1 MESRF
6 YYTDERTRDGMPA
19 MMERSGEAHAKFC
32 TWLAEQKGQGHW
44 RAIFV
49 DGVYS
54 RSPVVE
60 KLAGQDDS
68 TFVR

>member
-1 MESRF
+1 
-6 YYTDERTRDGMPA
+6 
-19 MMERSGEAHAKFC
+19 MMKRSGEAHAKFC